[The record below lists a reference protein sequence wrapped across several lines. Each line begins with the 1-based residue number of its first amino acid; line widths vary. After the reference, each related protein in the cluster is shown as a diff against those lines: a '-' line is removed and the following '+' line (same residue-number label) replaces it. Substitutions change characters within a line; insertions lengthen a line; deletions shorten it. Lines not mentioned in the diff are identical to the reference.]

1 MRDDLYAAPAPQ
13 QAGFPSD
20 GMTPRHRIA
29 RPGSGQTMVQ
39 QAYDHLLT
47 ALMTLEITPGER
59 IAIDQVARRLN
70 VSQTPIREA
79 LSQLEAEK
87 LVFKMPNVGY
97 RASAQMTRAEV
108 GDLYMLRLLI
118 EPYAAARA
126 AQAMSSKAID
136 ELHAI
141 ERDMAAI
148 VAGDA
153 STYSRFANAD
163 DRLHRLIA
171 ATSGN
176 HLIADTVE
184 RLHAHLHIFRALY
197 STNAPTEA
205 AAEHRAIID
214 ALVARDASAA
224 EAAMRNHLER
234 SQARMDRVLASGEPV
249 AGQPVAQIIA

>member
-1 MRDDLYAAPAPQ
+1 MRNDMNMRQGYGATPTLADGVAPRSRSARPAAAP
-13 QAGFPSD
+13 
-20 GMTPRHRIA
+20 
-29 RPGSGQTMVQ
+29 TMVQ

-47 ALMTLEITPGER
+47 ALMTLQIAPGER

-70 VSQTPIREA
+70 ISQTPIREA

-97 RASAQMTRAEV
+97 RASPQMSRDEV
-108 GDLYMLRLLI
+108 RDLYTLRQLI

-126 AQAMSSKAID
+126 AEAMTVDSVEVLKAID
-136 ELHAI
+136 H
-141 ERDMAAI
+141 DMSSI

-153 STYSRFANAD
+153 SAYSRFAEAD

-171 ATSGN
+171 TLSGN
-176 HLIADTVE
+176 RLIADTIE

-214 ALVARDASAA
+214 ALVARDG
-224 EAAMRNHLER
+224 EAAANAVRVHLEA
-234 SQARMDRVLASGEPV
+234 SQQRMDRVLSTGGQAS
-249 AGQPVAQIIA
+249 A

>member
-1 MRDDLYAAPAPQ
+1 MNMRQGYGATPTLADGVAPRSRSARPAAAP
-13 QAGFPSD
+13 
-20 GMTPRHRIA
+20 
-29 RPGSGQTMVQ
+29 TMVQ

-47 ALMTLEITPGER
+47 ALMTLQIAPGER

-70 VSQTPIREA
+70 ISQTPIREA

-97 RASAQMTRAEV
+97 RASPQMSRDEV
-108 GDLYMLRLLI
+108 RDLYTLRQLI

-126 AQAMSSKAID
+126 AEAMTVDSVEVLKAID
-136 ELHAI
+136 H
-141 ERDMAAI
+141 DMSSI

-153 STYSRFANAD
+153 SAYSRFAEAD

-171 ATSGN
+171 TLSGN
-176 HLIADTVE
+176 RLIADTIE

-214 ALVARDASAA
+214 ALVARDG
-224 EAAMRNHLER
+224 EAAANAVRVHLEA
-234 SQARMDRVLASGEPV
+234 SQQRMDRVLSTGGQAS
-249 AGQPVAQIIA
+249 A

>member
-1 MRDDLYAAPAPQ
+1 MRNDTTIRTAEADNGGDGVGPRARTARAA
-13 QAGFPSD
+13 AGP
-20 GMTPRHRIA
+20 
-29 RPGSGQTMVQ
+29 TMVQ

-47 ALMTLEITPGER
+47 ALMTLQIAPGER

-87 LVFKMPNVGY
+87 LVYKMPNVGY
-97 RASAQMTRAEV
+97 RASPQMSRLEV
-108 GDLYMLRLLI
+108 RDLYTLRQLI

-126 AQAMSSKAID
+126 AEATTPETVAV
-136 ELHAI
+136 LRAI
-141 ERDMAAI
+141 ERDMSNI
-148 VAGDA
+148 VEGDA
-153 STYSRFANAD
+153 DSYSRFAEAD

-171 ATSGN
+171 AMSGN

-205 AAEHRAIID
+205 AAEHRTIID
-214 ALVARDASAA
+214 ALVAGDGVAA
-224 EAAMRNHLER
+224 EAAVRTHLER
-234 SQARMDRVLASGEPV
+234 SQERMDRVLAASEGQRPAPIITQIV
-249 AGQPVAQIIA
+249 A

>member
-1 MRDDLYAAPAPQ
+1 MNMRQGYGATPTLADGVAPRSRSARPAAAP
-13 QAGFPSD
+13 
-20 GMTPRHRIA
+20 
-29 RPGSGQTMVQ
+29 TMVQ

-47 ALMTLEITPGER
+47 ALMTLQIAPGER

-70 VSQTPIREA
+70 ISQTPIREA

-97 RASAQMTRAEV
+97 RASPQMSRDEV
-108 GDLYMLRLLI
+108 RDLYTLRQLI

-126 AQAMSSKAID
+126 AEAMTVDSVEVLKAID
-136 ELHAI
+136 H
-141 ERDMAAI
+141 DMSNI

-153 STYSRFANAD
+153 SAYSRFAEAD

-171 ATSGN
+171 TLSGN
-176 HLIADTVE
+176 RLIADTIE

-214 ALVARDASAA
+214 ALVARDG
-224 EAAMRNHLER
+224 EAAANAVRVHLEA
-234 SQARMDRVLASGEPV
+234 SQQRMDRVLSTGGQAS
-249 AGQPVAQIIA
+249 A